1 MLVEFDRVIIRFALN
16 SVLRFNTHLLEER
29 KNKSIWYKI

>member
-16 SVLRFNTHLLEER
+16 SVLRFKYTFVRGEE
-29 KNKSIWYKI
+29 K